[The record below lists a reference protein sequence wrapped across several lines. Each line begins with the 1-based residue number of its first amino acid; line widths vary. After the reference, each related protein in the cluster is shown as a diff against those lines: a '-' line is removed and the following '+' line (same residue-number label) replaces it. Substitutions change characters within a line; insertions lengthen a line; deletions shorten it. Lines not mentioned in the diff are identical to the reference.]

1 MLELI
6 TDRTAADV
14 KRWRVLQ
21 AKGYNAMTADEK
33 AEWDSGMKGAY
44 NVTDLNRVGNA
55 YKYLQNRLSEAGYLQ
70 GYEIIPK
77 TDWKASD
84 VPTTADFKRYIRS
97 VNSIR
102 NALTTLRTTPPQ
114 LDETGGIDF
123 QEANNLEQILFDT
136 EYLLNQ
142 LQAIYHYNGDI
153 YCGEI

>member
-21 AKGYNAMTADEK
+21 SKGYNAMTAEEK

-55 YKYLQNRLSEAGYLQ
+55 FKYLQNRLSEAGYLQ
-70 GYEIIPK
+70 GYQLIPK

-84 VPTTADFKRYIRS
+84 VPTVETFKKYIKS
-97 VNSIR
+97 INSIR
-102 NALTTLRTTPPQ
+102 NALPMLPTTPSQ
-114 LDETGGIDF
+114 IDDAGGIDF
-123 QEANNLEQILFDT
+123 QDANNIEQILLDA
-136 EYLLNQ
+136 EYMLNQ
-142 LQAIYHYNGDI
+142 MQTMFYYFGDI